1 MLKKIIAGLLICTMA
16 GSLMA
21 GCGGSGNEGNKGG
34 DSAGKTVLSVW
45 HGGSE
50 DVEETSNHQRILKMA
65 DKFME
70 ENPDYQIEVTG
81 SVTAEK
87 LMTAMSS
94 GNGPDIGQPNW
105 VHCGQW
111 GTEGIIADLTDFV
124 NNDAEFD
131 KDDIIPAAWDR
142 CSYKGRIYS
151 IPVAIN
157 SSELYYNKDILDE
170 AGVECPKTISE
181 LVDLAVSLTTYD
193 DKGNI
198 TRAGYIP
205 DYPWLDNVLWPV
217 AFDAKWI
224 DEDTNTITFDTPEMK
239 AAYQWQLDIYNAIGY
254 DKLMTF
260 KTGLGTDAESPFVVD
275 KLAMQFSGEWMFET
289 IQKYR
294 PDMNYGVAYC
304 PYPDG
309 KPELE
314 GSMFLT
320 TTVWAMNNN
329 SKNSKEDGWKLLS
342 YLTNKENMQEMA
354 KGFEDVGALMSRKS
368 ALDNLPEGAPA
379 LKKEVAKMIQDPNV
393 DGFPMSNY
401 INEYLS
407 VIADE
412 MNKVFTPNSGYTL
425 DEAAAKV
432 QTEAQKLADANPVND

>member
-1 MLKKIIAGLLICTMA
+1 MLKKIIAGLLVCTMA

-21 GCGGSGNEGNKGG
+21 GCGNNGGNGGSN
-34 DSAGKTVLSVW
+34 SGKIALSVW
-45 HGGSE
+45 HGGAE
-50 DVEETSNHQRILKMA
+50 DTEETSNHQRYLKMA
-65 DKFME
+65 ENFVA
-70 ENPDYQIEVTG
+70 ENPDYEVNVVG

-94 GNGPDIGQPNW
+94 GTGPDIGQPNW

-131 KDDIIPAAWDR
+131 KDDIIQAAWDR
-142 CSYKGRIYS
+142 CSYKGKIYS

-170 AGVECPKTISE
+170 AGVEAPKTINE
-181 LVDLAVSLTTYD
+181 LVDLAINLTTYD

-217 AFDAKWI
+217 AFGAKWI

-260 KTGLGTDAESPFVVD
+260 KTGLGTDAESPFITD
-275 KLAMQFSGEWMFET
+275 KLALQFSGEWMFQDIE
-289 IQKYR
+289 KYR
-294 PDMNYGVAYC
+294 PDMNYGVTYC

-309 KPELE
+309 QPELE

-342 YLTNKENMQEMA
+342 YLTNKENMKEMA
-354 KGFEDVGALMSRKS
+354 GGFEDVGALLSRKS
-368 ALDNLPEGAPA
+368 ALDSLADSENVAP

-393 DGFPMSNY
+393 SGFPMSNY

-407 VIADE
+407 VVADE
-412 MNKVFTPNSGYTL
+412 MNKVFTPGSDYTL
-425 DEAAAKV
+425 DQAAAKV
-432 QTEAQKLADANPVND
+432 QTEAQKLADANPVN